1 MKNALIQ
8 YIKQIFEALKI
19 NAEYSV
25 FDSANDILPDWLQSV
40 ELTNKFVV
48 CCDATF
54 DKDCLQGFIHK
65 ELFKNNNHYYWF
77 EGEPII
83 SKVHTDEIVVEPF
96 IAQTK
101 NNLKVKTRLSAWLD
115 NYIFG
120 SLNAEYAPDFQ
131 RFEYNLNLSHE
142 DNLKYLGTYFP
153 RSYAET
159 FCIFDNIFTND
170 AIKSKFGLK
179 TEINI
184 LSVGCG
190 TGGDIM
196 GLLTIINKH
205 FASIKR
211 INVVAVD
218 GNEDALNILSQII
231 EQANRQ
237 YHKEVVLFT
246 RQVVFDRINAIDIN
260 SSFDFIITSKLINEI
275 INKGKGRMDNSYYD
289 FAQAFLPMLK
299 EEGFMLIL
307 DVTTKVGASEFCP
320 ILLNRQVNQFVYEH
334 PDFVSIIPIPCA
346 NKDNCQVQCFSQKEF
361 TVSHSRYAND
371 KSRVAYRILVKKAF
385 SQILQLTRQDKNA
398 RYQIHPEKYCGQGNL
413 VVDGFYLPNTT
424 PVVNKDTLKEG
435 TSIFVKQPKTVQNV
449 PVLKTE
455 DVMVHEGP
463 KEEKSNTDQPKQL
476 GEAYVIDTNA
486 FIYAPNIIEKIA
498 DEYPIF
504 VSAKVVDELDHRKDV
519 TSGNDKKKVQK
530 ALKSINMAIS
540 SGRVQTATSDARLL
554 PADFDRRSPDNL
566 ILSVVLKVKRMG
578 YAPVLVTSDN
588 GFQIKAK
595 TLKIKTISY
604 TKVKSKV

>member
-1 MKNALIQ
+1 MKQSLIHH
-8 YIKQIFEALKI
+8 IKQILEALRI

-25 FDSANDILPDWLQSV
+25 YDSLNDTLPDWLQGV
-40 ELTNKFVV
+40 ELTNEFVV

-65 ELFKNNNHYYWF
+65 KVLKKNDHYYWF

-83 SKVHTDEIVVEPF
+83 KQGTTDEFVVEPA
-96 IAQTK
+96 ITQSMY
-101 NNLKVKTRLSAWLD
+101 NLKVKTRLSAWLD

-170 AIKSKFGLK
+170 VIKSKYAMK
-179 TEINI
+179 TEVSI

-205 FASIKR
+205 FASIKS

-237 YHKEVVLFT
+237 FHKEVALFT
-246 RQVVFDRINAIDIN
+246 RQVVFDRINAVDLK
-260 SSFDFIITSKLINEI
+260 SSFDFIITSKLINEV
-275 INKGKGRMDNSYYD
+275 INKGKGCMDSSYYD
-289 FAQAFLPMLK
+289 FAKAFSPLLK

-307 DVTTKVGASEFCP
+307 DVTTKVSASEFCP
-320 ILLNRQVNQFVYEH
+320 ILLNRQINQFVYEH

-346 NKDNCQVQCFSQKEF
+346 NKDNCQAQCFSQKEF
-361 TVSHSRYAND
+361 TISHSRFAND

-385 SQILQLTRQDKNA
+385 SKTLQLVQQDTQ
-398 RYQIHPEKYCGQGNL
+398 YQIHPEKYCGQGSC
-413 VVDGFYLPNTT
+413 VADGFYLSNTA
-424 PVVNKDTLKEG
+424 PVVNDDAVNKGKTKND
-435 TSIFVKQPKTVQNV
+435 VKQQEAVQNV
-449 PVLKTE
+449 QPLKTE
-455 DVMVHEGP
+455 GVKVY
-463 KEEKSNTDQPKQL
+463 EESSDGKSNITQPKQL

-498 DEYPIF
+498 EEYPIF
-504 VSAKVVDELDHRKDV
+504 VSAKIVDELDHRKDV

-578 YAPVLVTSDN
+578 YTPVLVTSDN
-588 GFQIKAK
+588 GFQAKAK
-595 TLKIKTISY
+595 TLKIKTIPY
-604 TKVKSKV
+604 TKVKSKI

>member
-131 RFEYNLNLSHE
+131 RFEYNLNLSPE

-170 AIKSKFGLK
+170 VIKSKYALK
-179 TEINI
+179 TETSI
-184 LSVGCG
+184 LSLGCG

-218 GNEDALNILSQII
+218 GNEDALNILSQIV

-237 YHKEVVLFT
+237 FHKDVTLFT
-246 RQVVFDRINAIDIN
+246 RQVVFDRINAIDTN

-361 TVSHSRYAND
+361 TVSHSRFAND

-424 PVVNKDTLKEG
+424 PVVNKDTLKEE
-435 TSIFVKQPKTVQNV
+435 TSIFVKQPETVQNV
-449 PVLKTE
+449 PILKTE

-463 KEEKSNTDQPKQL
+463 KEEKSNTDQSEQL

-498 DEYPIF
+498 DEFPIF

-578 YAPVLVTSDN
+578 YTPVLVTSDN
-588 GFQIKAK
+588 GFQAKAK
-595 TLKIKTISY
+595 TLKIKTIPY
-604 TKVKSKV
+604 TKVKSKI